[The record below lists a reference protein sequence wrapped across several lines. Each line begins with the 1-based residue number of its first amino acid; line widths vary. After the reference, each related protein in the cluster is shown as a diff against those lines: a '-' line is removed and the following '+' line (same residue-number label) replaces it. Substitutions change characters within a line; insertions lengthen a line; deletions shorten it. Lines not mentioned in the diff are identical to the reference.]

1 MSLSVTYTESPNTVI
16 RSARWNRNFD
26 DVEDWANAHEIDASG
41 VHGVTGNI
49 VGTTDTQ
56 TLSNKIFDLTDVKIY
71 GGYDLKLYSDSG
83 TTLKASIDGA
93 TGNTSLEGTL
103 GVTGATTLSS
113 TLGVTGTTSITGNT
127 GIGASAP
134 LTRLGGVLTATVLT
148 VHKEGVA
155 GGTGSILQLG
165 TSDTSSSITLGG
177 VDYYCNG
184 VSGEKRVGFVSCS
197 KIDASTT
204 TTSGQINIG
213 TLNSGTLLTKMVIG
227 STGNVGIIS
236 GQEFLFDGTALT
248 GDTSIRES
256 AANVLTIK
264 TGGTDRVSIGSTGA
278 VGIISGQKFLFD
290 GVALTGNTSIR
301 ESAADVMTFETGG
314 SDRLSIGS
322 NGDCN
327 FDSGTFYVDAANNR
341 TYWGETSLASGTFTL
356 TAPARQIITSSS
368 QTDSRISTASG
379 ATGVQD
385 EVCHNSASPS
395 VSDIIYSEHYTG
407 NNSVGAHQIYSR
419 IFHTIEDPTNGTED
433 VSITF
438 QGVHGGTLANAFKIN
453 PTELTYSRD
462 ILPSTDHAFD
472 IGSGS
477 FSSVDL
483 YNQNALTLTSDERLK
498 HLIEDSDLGLDF
510 INSIQPVKFK
520 WKNSDKKLIIHKK
533 VKTRDGEDKI
543 IKSIQRVKKTDD
555 EKRFHYGMI
564 SQQVQKVLNGKD
576 FAGFCYDKEADKYML
591 RYEEF
596 IAPIIKAIQELS
608 NLIKK

>member
-134 LTRLGGVLTATVLT
+134 LTRLGGIATATVLT
-148 VHKEGVA
+148 VHKEGVT

-197 KIDASTT
+197 KTDASTT
-204 TTSGQINIG
+204 STSGQINIG

-290 GVALTGNTSIR
+290 GVALTGDTSFR
-301 ESAADVMTFETGG
+301 ESAANVLTMEVGG
-314 SDRLSIGS
+314 SDRLSFNSSAVTANFMSFANTAQTTGHIIDISNADSLTSGSVINIVSNSS
-322 NGDCN
+322 NG
-327 FDSGTFYVDAANNR
+327 
-341 TYWGETSLASGTFTL
+341 TSRNL
-356 TAPARQIITSSS
+356 
-368 QTDSRISTASG
+368 
-379 ATGVQD
+379 
-385 EVCHNSASPS
+385 
-395 VSDIIYSEHYTG
+395 
-407 NNSVGAHQIYSR
+407 
-419 IFHTIEDPTNGTED
+419 
-433 VSITF
+433 VSITQSNASATDASCLNISQASSEDAVSITSTSSGTALTITANGTATTGLEINRSCNTASNVSGLDIDVANVGAGNAYGINF
-438 QGVHGGTLANAFKIN
+438 QTMSTSDYIFALPANATD
-453 PTELTYSRD
+453 PTGGGGAATGRIPVL
-462 ILPSTDHAFD
+462 I
-472 IGSGS
+472 SG
-477 FSSVDL
+477 V
-483 YNQNALTLTSDERLK
+483 
-498 HLIEDSDLGLDF
+498 
-510 INSIQPVKFK
+510 
-520 WKNSDKKLIIHKK
+520 
-533 VKTRDGEDKI
+533 TRYI
-543 IKSIQRVKKTDD
+543 P
-555 EKRFHYGMI
+555 Y
-564 SQQVQKVLNGKD
+564 
-576 FAGFCYDKEADKYML
+576 Y
-591 RYEEF
+591 
-596 IAPIIKAIQELS
+596 
-608 NLIKK
+608 